1 MKGSSIRRRNL
12 LRKVSSN
19 GVMLFI
25 MLLYLL
31 PFWYVL
37 NNAFKQKSFISLQPF
52 WLTSETFT
60 LDNVAN
66 AFTKMNYVSAFQNSL
81 WTLLLSCLLF
91 VLLGSMT
98 AYGITIARHKITDRI
113 YVFFVALIS
122 LPFQAAMVPLVSLL
136 RDIGLND
143 SYLGLA
149 LVYAA
154 MFMPFV
160 VFLYTGFMRGLP
172 MELMESARID
182 GCGYTQAYVYI
193 YMPLLKTI
201 TGIVL
206 VLRGVYVWNDLQV
219 PLIVISDPAKVT
231 LQQKL
236 YVFAQSRLGNFD
248 LVFAGALIVCLPMV
262 ALFLLMQKSFIR
274 GVMAGSIKG

>member
-52 WLTSETFT
+52 WLTAETFT

-248 LVFAGALIVCLPMV
+248 LVFAGALIVCVPMV

>member
-52 WLTSETFT
+52 WLTAETFT